1 MSFSIGICIET
12 RVIRLQSISKE
23 DPGCQ
28 HILLPSKRKH
38 FELILENKNLLVAIF

>member
-28 HILLPSKRKH
+28 HILLPRKRKH
-38 FELILENKNLLVAIF
+38 LGLILENKNLLVAIF